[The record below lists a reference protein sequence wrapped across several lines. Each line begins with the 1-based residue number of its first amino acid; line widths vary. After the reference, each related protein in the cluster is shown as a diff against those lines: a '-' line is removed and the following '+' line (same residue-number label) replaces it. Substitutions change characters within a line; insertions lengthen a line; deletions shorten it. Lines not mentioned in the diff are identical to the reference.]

1 MRRTSLDN
9 MWRPWDNYSDNL
21 TGNNYS
27 NNVAQCNDNGEP
39 ASANIEDGREIVQE
53 KSSFKRVD
61 KRTQKIACY
70 VHDYTH
76 KNPSRKA
83 RGNCRNSKGG

>member
-9 MWRPWDNYSDNL
+9 MWRPWENYIDNHN
-21 TGNNYS
+21 GNGR

-39 ASANIEDGREIVQE
+39 ASVNIENGREIVQE

-61 KRTQKIACY
+61 KRTQEIVCY
-70 VHDYTH
+70 VHDYIKKTQV
-76 KNPSRKA
+76 
-83 RGNCRNSKGG
+83 